1 MLNVSFIFYLTRQD
15 IFATVKPYGKEV
27 YILQTGS
34 ELNEVWGRGSQEQGL
49 VSMHE
54 REREVCLDCS
64 YGEIKIRHIHVCIQ
78 VKPLAI
84 LHKEPKVLQF
94 LFALTP

>member
-1 MLNVSFIFYLTRQD
+1 M
-15 IFATVKPYGKEV
+15 GKRCIH
-27 YILQTGS
+27 YRLGQN
-34 ELNEVWGRGSQEQGL
+34 LNEVWGRGSQEQGL
-49 VSMHE
+49 VSIHE

-64 YGEIKIRHIHVCIQ
+64 YGEIIIQHIHVCIQ